1 MKLQHHIWK
10 YLKYSAIRKYKMTA
24 TKIIYLAAP
33 LFSEAER
40 EFNRKLRDQ
49 VIERGFSV
57 FLPQEDSNDTTDMR
71 HEEKQNYIF
80 NENLKAIDNSDIIIA
95 VLDGGSDVDSGTAW
109 ELGYAFANKKT
120 VLALKTDFRTL
131 GSEGIV
137 NLMIEISIDSLST
150 DISGLMDTLEQHR

>member
-1 MKLQHHIWK
+1 
-10 YLKYSAIRKYKMTA
+10 MTGKK
-24 TKIIYLAAP
+24 TIYLAAP
-33 LFSEAER
+33 LFSEAEQ

-49 VIERGFSV
+49 IVERGFSV
-57 FLPQEDSNDTTDMR
+57 FLPQEDSNDTIDMR
-71 HEEKQNYIF
+71 HDEKQSYIF
-80 NENLKAIDNSDIIIA
+80 NKNHKAIDNSDIIVA

-137 NLMIEISIDSLST
+137 NLMIEVSVDALAT
-150 DISGLMDTLEQHR
+150 NISGLMDALEQHR

>member
-1 MKLQHHIWK
+1 
-10 YLKYSAIRKYKMTA
+10 MTA
-24 TKIIYLAAP
+24 KKTIYLAAP
-33 LFSEAER
+33 LFSKAEQ

-49 VIERGFSV
+49 ITERGFSV

-80 NENLKAIDNSDIIIA
+80 QQNLEAIDNSDIIIA

-137 NLMIEISIDSLST
+137 NLMIEVSVDALAT
-150 DISGLMDTLEQHR
+150 NISGLMDALEQYR

>member
-1 MKLQHHIWK
+1 
-10 YLKYSAIRKYKMTA
+10 MTGKK
-24 TKIIYLAAP
+24 TIYLAAP
-33 LFSEAER
+33 LFSEAEQ

-49 VIERGFSV
+49 IVERGFSV

-71 HEEKQNYIF
+71 HDEKQSYIF
-80 NENLKAIDNSDIIIA
+80 NKNHKAIDNSDIIVA

-137 NLMIEISIDSLST
+137 NLMIEVSVDALAT
-150 DISGLMDTLEQHR
+150 NISGLMDALEQYR

>member
-1 MKLQHHIWK
+1 
-10 YLKYSAIRKYKMTA
+10 MTGKK
-24 TKIIYLAAP
+24 TIYLAAP
-33 LFSEAER
+33 LFSEAEQ

-49 VIERGFSV
+49 IVERGFSV
-57 FLPQEDSNDTTDMR
+57 FLPQEDSNDTIDMR
-71 HEEKQNYIF
+71 HDEKQSYIF
-80 NENLKAIDNSDIIIA
+80 NKNHKAIDNSDIIVA

-137 NLMIEISIDSLST
+137 NLMIEVSVDALAT
-150 DISGLMDTLEQHR
+150 NISGLMDALEQYR

>member
-1 MKLQHHIWK
+1 
-10 YLKYSAIRKYKMTA
+10 MTA

-71 HEEKQNYIF
+71 HEEKQSYIF

>member
-1 MKLQHHIWK
+1 
-10 YLKYSAIRKYKMTA
+10 MTA
-24 TKIIYLAAP
+24 TKTIYFAAP

-40 EFNRKLRDQ
+40 EFNCKLRDQ
-49 VIERGFSV
+49 IVELGFSV

-80 NENLKAIDNSDIIIA
+80 QQNLEAIDNSDIIVA

-120 VLALKTDFRTL
+120 VFALKTDFRTL

-137 NLMIEISIDSLST
+137 NLMIEISADSLST
-150 DISGLMDTLEQHR
+150 DIHGLMDALEQYSHRHR

>member
-1 MKLQHHIWK
+1 
-10 YLKYSAIRKYKMTA
+10 MTGKK
-24 TKIIYLAAP
+24 TIYLAAP
-33 LFSEAER
+33 LFSEAEQ

-49 VIERGFSV
+49 IVERGFSV
-57 FLPQEDSNDTTDMR
+57 FLPQEDSNDTIDMR
-71 HEEKQNYIF
+71 HDEKQSNIF
-80 NENLKAIDNSDIIIA
+80 NKNHKAIDNSDIIVA

-137 NLMIEISIDSLST
+137 NLMIEVSVDALAT
-150 DISGLMDTLEQHR
+150 NISGLMDALEQYR